1 MSARRALRSPVP
13 SRHPLLLEWWTDL
26 EGDDRGLNTRL
37 AYIRDL
43 NDFAGYIGG
52 ALEAATP
59 EDLLRFTRRMTEAG
73 LSVATRARRITALR
87 QFYEW
92 LRKRQG
98 RPFSVAQDLHPPRR
112 PRRVHRWWT
121 EDQVAQ
127 FRAAF
132 RGRSPRVLRD
142 RAMAELGLMGL
153 RVSEVIRLDLE
164 RLVHLGNPDRAAIVV
179 LRKGNKE
186 QVLPLTADAREAL
199 LAWLAVRPAAPTTAL
214 FFRLPFQSRRG
225 RLHYASL
232 EKLFKQ
238 YARAAGVPI
247 PHGIAFHHLRHT
259 AGQQMATVGL
269 GIEEAQRLLGH
280 ANPATTQIYYEVT
293 DARLR
298 EAARRLRYRGRVPEP
313 PAPPHTAPATPTR
326 RRPPRARAGSP
337 VSRDGGRRPQ
347 VPHLRSPLTT
357 PG

>member
-1 MSARRALRSPVP
+1 MPGRRHLRSPVP
-13 SRHPLLLEWWTDL
+13 SSHPLLLEWWTDL

-43 NDFAGYIGG
+43 KDFAEYVKGN
-52 ALEAATP
+52 LEAATS
-59 EDLLRFTRRMTEAG
+59 EDVLRFARHMTEAG
-73 LSVATRARRITALR
+73 LSVATRARRITSLR

-98 RPFSVAQDLHPPRR
+98 RPFSIAQDLHPPRR

-132 RGRSPRVLRD
+132 RGDTPRVLRD

-153 RVSEVIRLDLE
+153 RVSEVTRLDIERVIRLSDPE
-164 RLVHLGNPDRAAIVV
+164 RAALVV

-186 QVLPLTADAREAL
+186 QVLPVTADARDAL
-199 LAWLAVRPAAPTTAL
+199 QAWMKVRPPAATPAL
-214 FFRLPFQSRRG
+214 FFRLPYQHRRA
-225 RLHYASL
+225 RLHYASV
-232 EKLFKQ
+232 EKIFKR
-238 YARAAGVPI
+238 YAKAGSVPI
-247 PHGIAFHHLRHT
+247 PEGIAFHHLRHT

-280 ANPATTQIYYEVT
+280 ADPATTQIYYEVT
-293 DARLR
+293 DERLR
-298 EAARRLRYRGRVPEP
+298 SAARRLTYRGK
-313 PAPPHTAPATPTR
+313 PARPSHPLPNSR
-326 RRPPRARAGSP
+326 RTTP
-337 VSRDGGRRPQ
+337 VS
-347 VPHLRSPLTT
+347 
-357 PG
+357 